1 MKMYKAYE
9 IASFKA
15 LNDAPGTFEAIVSV
29 FGNVDLQGD
38 RTMPGAFKD
47 TIARWRAKDA
57 PVPVI
62 WSHEWL
68 NPEAHVGYVMPKD
81 MMELSLDAGPNGEN
95 GGLYVKGRMDVHKP
109 FAGQVF
115 DLLKEGR
122 IREWSFAYDTVS
134 ERPAEDGA
142 NELVAVDLIEVGPSL
157 KGANSSTFTIS
168 AKALAVAEAELKEAH
183 ATPARAK

>member
-47 TIARWRAKDA
+47 TIAKWRAKDA
-57 PVPVI
+57 PVPVV

-68 NPEAHVGYVMPKD
+68 NPDAHVGYVLPKD
-81 MMELSLDAGPNGEN
+81 MMELALDAGPNGES
-95 GGLYVKGRMDVHKP
+95 GGLYVKVKVVPEQR
-109 FAGQVF
+109 
-115 DLLKEGR
+115 
-122 IREWSFAYDTVS
+122 
-134 ERPAEDGA
+134 
-142 NELVAVDLIEVGPSL
+142 
-157 KGANSSTFTIS
+157 
-168 AKALAVAEAELKEAH
+168 
-183 ATPARAK
+183 